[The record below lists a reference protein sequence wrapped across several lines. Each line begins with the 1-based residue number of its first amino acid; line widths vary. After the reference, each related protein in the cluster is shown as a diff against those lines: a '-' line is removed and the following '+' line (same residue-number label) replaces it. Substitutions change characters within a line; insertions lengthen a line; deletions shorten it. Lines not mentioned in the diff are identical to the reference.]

1 MKCLTFRC
9 YLKLHL
15 LFASGMQKFQPVRTK
30 CQWHLPHSRQTF
42 ILPSILSISHQ
53 WPAMMRHLHTDLV
66 MTSGVQMN
74 LKFGLVTFLTL
85 RRQRD
90 INRGRAAGN
99 S

>member
-1 MKCLTFRC
+1 MGCDFKI
-9 YLKLHL
+9 KG
-15 LFASGMQKFQPVRTK
+15 FATCGMVKFQPVRAQCRLLPTFCHTILAVSHK
-30 CQWHLPHSRQTF
+30 RHAGMCHLQ
-42 ILPSILSISHQ
+42 
-53 WPAMMRHLHTDLV
+53 AYLV